1 MAVEVELKLQLP
13 RAAKADFLRLPLL
26 NTAATPP
33 LTHQL
38 INIYFDTPD
47 LALTRQRMAIRLRKK
62 DGQWLQTV
70 KHGGTSG
77 AGLHQRPEIEQPV
90 PAATLDLARITDPAL
105 SRFLLRP
112 EIGPALQP
120 VFTTNFERTTWEL
133 QGENGSLIEL
143 ALDDGEIES
152 NGRTTPLLEV
162 ELELKKGDISDLFK
176 LAFQLAAAVPLIADA
191 RSKAQRGYALYQDRP
206 PAPVHAAPPRLEKEM
221 TPVAAL
227 QAAMAETMRQ
237 LQANVQG
244 LLASDDPEFVHQ
256 ARVAFRRLR
265 TLEKIFAPLLPA
277 AGWQEITESIKT
289 LAGALGQAR
298 DWQVLLAETLPSIT
312 VAWPDPACP
321 ETLKKHLRQ
330 QRDDALVSAR
340 QAFQAIPYGQLLL
353 RLLIVLQ
360 LPSPEE
366 CQQASLC
373 DFAEAA
379 LKKREKAWQHLARD
393 WDSLDSEGRHE
404 LRKKTKKLRYA
415 GEYLGSLYKPR
426 AVNDYAQSLQR
437 LQSLLGDGNDAV
449 AGQRLLAQMGAQLP
463 AIGYCAGLA
472 AGWLAARQAGLE
484 DELRHTIKH
493 LQHEKG
499 FW

>member
-13 RAAKADFLRLPLL
+13 RAAKAAFLRLPLL
-26 NTAATPP
+26 KAAATPP
-33 LTHQL
+33 CTQKL

-90 PAATLDLARITDPAL
+90 PAATLDLGRIADPAL

-112 EIGPALQP
+112 DIGPTLQP

-133 QGENGSLIEL
+133 QGENGSLVEL
-143 ALDDGEIES
+143 ALDDGEIDS
-152 NGRTTPLLEV
+152 NGRITPLLEV
-162 ELELKKGDISDLFK
+162 ELELKKGEISDLFH
-176 LAFQLAAAVPLIADA
+176 LAFQLAAAVPLIPDA
-191 RSKAQRGYALYQDRP
+191 RSKAQRGYALYQDEP
-206 PAPVHAAPPRLEKEM
+206 PAPVHAAPPRLEKKM
-221 TPVAAL
+221 APAAAL
-227 QAAMAETMRQ
+227 QAALDETLRQ

-265 TLEKIFAPLLPA
+265 TLEKVFAPLLPA
-277 AGWQEITESIKT
+277 TGWQEIIESSKA
-289 LAGALGQAR
+289 LAGVLGQAR
-298 DWQVLLAETLPSIT
+298 DWQVLLADTLPSVT
-312 VAWPDPACP
+312 VTWPDPACP
-321 ETLKKHLRQ
+321 ETLKKHIRQ
-330 QRDDALVSAR
+330 QRDDALETAR

-353 RLLIVLQ
+353 RLLVILQ
-360 LPSPEE
+360 QDSPDE
-366 CQQASLC
+366 CQQVSLC

-379 LKKREKAWQHLARD
+379 LKKREKAWQRLARD
-393 WDSLDSEGRHE
+393 WDTLDYEGRHE

-415 GEYLGSLYKPR
+415 AEYLGSLYKSH
-426 AVNDYAQSLQR
+426 AVTGYIQSLQD
-437 LQSLLGDGNDAV
+437 LQSVLGNGNDAA
-449 AGQRLLAQMGAQLP
+449 AGQRLLAQLGAQVP

-484 DELRHTIKH
+484 DELRHSIKH
-493 LQHEKG
+493 LRHEKG